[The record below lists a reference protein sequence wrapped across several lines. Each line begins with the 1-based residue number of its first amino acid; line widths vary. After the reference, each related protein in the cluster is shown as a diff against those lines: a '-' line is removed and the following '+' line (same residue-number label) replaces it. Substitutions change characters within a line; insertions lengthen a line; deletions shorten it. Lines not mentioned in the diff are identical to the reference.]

1 MSVPISV
8 KINDKNKV
16 IIPDKDI
23 QPVVNCLLIELFCK
37 QAAEKELVRSEK
49 MILFFL
55 VKDIPFQCVVI
66 HKEQLS
72 AFKEAVKM
80 FNIAYHTTEY
90 AFLPEMQVLF
100 FKEAD
105 SVSFNEVIKNN
116 DIEIIEDLGVVKSEE
131 PGNEQHERA
140 AMHYLTGDSLIDFQ
154 MLYVNYISDGGTPE
168 ECESYMK
175 AVASGPL
182 FDTLMQN
189 SKINGIQFNGFKVNI
204 DDSEL
209 RDLDPDSNMKGGF
222 GTTNYFERAKQ
233 LKTQAANGPVRQ

>member
-8 KINDKNKV
+8 MINDKNK
-16 IIPDKDI
+16 ILIPDKDI

-37 QAAEKELVRSEK
+37 QADEKELVRSEK
-49 MILFFL
+49 MLLFFL

-66 HKEQLS
+66 HKEQLA

-90 AFLPEMQVLF
+90 ILLPELQVLF
-100 FKEAD
+100 FREAD
-105 SVSFNEVIKNN
+105 SVSFNEIIKNN
-116 DIEIIEDLGVVKSEE
+116 DIEIIENLGVVKPEE
-131 PGNEQHERA
+131 PDNEQHERA
-140 AMHYLTGDSLIDFQ
+140 AMHYLSEDSYIDFQ
-154 MLYVNYISDGGTPE
+154 LLYVNYIDDGGTPD

-189 SKINGIQFNGFKVNI
+189 GKIKGIRFNGFKVNVE
-204 DDSEL
+204 DSDL

-233 LKTQAANGPVRQ
+233 LKTQAANGTIR